1 VSTRSS
7 DPRPAES
14 LSALT
19 RTLSEAFA
27 SEDGALLLARLQ
39 ALSLAARLPTRRPR
53 PARHGRIGVW
63 KPRRA
68 KGRGRE
74 LVRDPAQAAEWRFWA
89 DVERIAPKGKAR
101 VVLLGESVARGYLYD
116 PALTPAGV
124 LASMMPRREVV
135 DLARTDLTMT
145 ELGGLLGGLHALEPD
160 AIVLFAGNNWH
171 NVGFEL
177 TDVARLAAAV
187 RERGFAGSRRV
198 FTDEMVVPRARALL
212 DALAATA
219 RGLGAKVVVVVPEF
233 NLRDWRSEP
242 TVLAPVLPGE
252 DNVVWMAAHGR
263 GQEAMGRGDLEAAAA
278 AAATMINLDEGTSA
292 ASQEMLAAVLL
303 AQGRTEEARARL
315 EAARDAAFGLLAP
328 HSPRCPA
335 EVQDVL
341 RAKSA
346 EHGFALVDLPRV
358 FARAQDG
365 ELPDRRL
372 FLDYCHLTRA
382 GIDLAMGEV
391 AARLRR
397 PGAPAGSRRPAPFLR
412 PEDEAAAHFLAAIHN
427 AHYGQTAEVLRHH
440 CARALALAPAFAE
453 VMRAYVD
460 SHLGPGERWMSASFD
475 VLSAH
480 PAIGRYLSVSD
491 PRLMEKLADFALIEA
506 MVSSLEEAGVPARAA
521 AARAMADA
529 NGPGAIDLLRPS
541 RRATTFRERGTH
553 ALGGERAYVQ
563 AFTPTSVFFMTRPR
577 AETVSFRLTCRLPGG
592 RGEVATAIDGGQD
605 IRLAVEEHWQT
616 FEFDLRA
623 PKGLSR
629 VTLEWPVRPPP
640 PDSLERAARRLE
652 RGGYPDVFPWFAE
665 VHAFQACSIDQS
677 TSLRFRLDALRAVPY
692 PA

>member
-1 VSTRSS
+1 MSTPSS

-19 RTLSEAFA
+19 RTLSESFA

-39 ALSLAARLPTRRPR
+39 ALSLAARLPAQRPS
-53 PARHGRIGVW
+53 PVKSGRIGVET
-63 KPRRA
+63 A
-68 KGRGRE
+68 ALEKGGARE

-89 DVERIAPKGKAR
+89 DVERIAPKRKRR

-116 PALTPAGV
+116 PASTPAGV
-124 LASMMPRREVV
+124 LASMLPGREVV
-135 DLARTDLTMT
+135 DLARTDLTMM
-145 ELGGLLGGLHALEPD
+145 ELGGLLGGLQALEPD
-160 AIVLFAGNNWH
+160 TIVLFAGNNWH

-177 TDVARLAAAV
+177 PDVARLAAAV
-187 RERGFAGSRRV
+187 RERGFAGTRRV
-198 FTDEMVVPRARALL
+198 FMDEMVRPRARALM

-219 RGLGAKVVVVVPEF
+219 RDLGAKVVVVVPEF

-252 DNVVWMAAHGR
+252 DNAVWLAAHTR
-263 GQEAMGRGDLEAAAA
+263 GWDAMGRGDLEAAAA
-278 AAATMINLDEGTSA
+278 AAGAMIDLDEGTSSS
-292 ASQEMLAAVLL
+292 SQELLAAVLI
-303 AQGRTEEARARL
+303 ARGRTAEARARL

-341 RAKSA
+341 RGKSA

-382 GIDLAMGEV
+382 GIQLAMAEV

-397 PGAPAGSRRPAPFLR
+397 PAPSVASGQRPRPSSGRRSGRPLAGRDPQRALRSVRGGPPPSLRASAGAFARRCGSHAGLRRFPSRPGREVDERVVRRPVRASRDRPVPVRLGSTPHGEARRLR
-412 PEDEAAAHFLAAIHN
+412 ADRGHGLLPRGGGRARACGGGACDGGVGRIGSDRLAAA
-427 AHYGQTAEVLRHH
+427 
-440 CARALALAPAFAE
+440 
-453 VMRAYVD
+453 
-460 SHLGPGERWMSASFD
+460 
-475 VLSAH
+475 
-480 PAIGRYLSVSD
+480 
-491 PRLMEKLADFALIEA
+491 
-506 MVSSLEEAGVPARAA
+506 VPARDDVPRARHPRPGRGARLHAGLHAHERVLPDPAA
-521 AARAMADA
+521 GGSGVLPADLPVAR
-529 NGPGAIDLLRPS
+529 
-541 RRATTFRERGTH
+541 
-553 ALGGERAYVQ
+553 
-563 AFTPTSVFFMTRPR
+563 RPR
-577 AETVSFRLTCRLPGG
+577 RGHRRHRG
-592 RGEVATAIDGGQD
+592 RHDV
-605 IRLAVEEHWQT
+605 RLAVEDHWQT
-616 FEFDLRA
+616 FEFELHA

-652 RGGYPDVFPWFAE
+652 RGAYPDVFPWFGE
-665 VHAFQACSIDQS
+665 VHAFTAW
-677 TSLRFRLDALRAVPY
+677 RRPEGPR
-692 PA
+692 

>member
-1 VSTRSS
+1 M
-7 DPRPAES
+7 
-14 LSALT
+14 
-19 RTLSEAFA
+19 
-27 SEDGALLLARLQ
+27 
-39 ALSLAARLPTRRPR
+39 
-53 PARHGRIGVW
+53 W
-63 KPRRA
+63 KPKRA

-74 LVRDPAQAAEWRFWA
+74 LVRDPAQASEWRFWA
-89 DVERIAPKGKAR
+89 DVERIGPKRKRR
-101 VVLLGESVARGYLYD
+101 VVLLGDLFSFAIYD

-124 LASMMPRREVV
+124 LASMLPRREIV
-135 DLARTDLTMT
+135 DLARTDLTMM
-145 ELGGLLGGLHALEPD
+145 ELGGLLDGLQTLEPD

-171 NVGFEL
+171 NLGFGL
-177 TDVARLAAAV
+177 ADVARLAAAV
-187 RERGFAGSRRV
+187 RERGFVGTRRV
-198 FTDEMVVPRARALL
+198 FLDEMVLPRARALL

-219 RGLGAKVVVVVPEF
+219 RDLGAKVVVVVPEF

-242 TVLAPVLPGE
+242 SVLAPVLPGE
-252 DNVVWMAAHGR
+252 DNVTWLAAHARGR
-263 GQEAMGRGDLEAAAA
+263 DAMARGDLEAAAA
-278 AAATMINLDEGTSA
+278 AAGAMIDLDEGTSCS
-292 ASQEMLAAVLL
+292 SQELLAAVLI
-303 AQGRTEEARARL
+303 ARGRTEEARARL

-341 RAKSA
+341 RGKSA

-358 FARAQDG
+358 FAHAQDG

-382 GIDLAMGEV
+382 GIHLAMGEV

-397 PGAPAGSRRPAPFLR
+397 PAAPAASVGGGPALR

-440 CARALALAPAFAE
+440 CARALALSPAFAE

-491 PRLMEKLADFALIEA
+491 PRLMEKLADFTLIEA

-521 AARAMADA
+521 AARAMEASD
-529 NGPGAIDLLRPS
+529 GSGAIDLLRPS

-563 AFTPTSVFFMTRPR
+563 AFTPTSVFFLTRPR
-577 AETVSFRLTCRLPGG
+577 AG
-592 RGEVATAIDGGQD
+592 
-605 IRLAVEEHWQT
+605 
-616 FEFDLRA
+616 
-623 PKGLSR
+623 SR
-629 VTLEWPVRPPP
+629 P
-640 PDSLERAARRLE
+640 S
-652 RGGYPDVFPWFAE
+652 G
-665 VHAFQACSIDQS
+665 
-677 TSLRFRLDALRAVPY
+677 
-692 PA
+692 

>member
-1 VSTRSS
+1 MSTRSS

-39 ALSLAARLPTRRPR
+39 ALSLAARLPARAPS
-53 PARHGRIGVW
+53 PATDGRIGVW
-63 KPRRA
+63 EPRRA
-68 KGRGRE
+68 KGRGLE
-74 LVRDPAQAAEWRFWA
+74 LVRSPARASEWRFWA
-89 DVERIAPKGKAR
+89 DVERIAPKRKRR

-124 LASMMPRREVV
+124 LASMMRSREVV
-135 DLARTDLTMT
+135 DLARTDLTMM
-145 ELGGLLGGLHALEPD
+145 ELGGLLDGLHALEPD

-171 NVGFEL
+171 NLGFEL

-187 RERGFAGSRRV
+187 RERGFAGTRRV
-198 FTDEMVVPRARALL
+198 FLDEMVLPRARALL

-219 RGLGAKVVVVVPEF
+219 RDLGAKVVVVVPEF
-233 NLRDWRSEP
+233 NLRDWRNEP
-242 TVLAPVLPGE
+242 TVLAPVLPRE
-252 DNVVWMAAHGR
+252 DNVVWLAAHARGR
-263 GQEAMGRGDLEAAAA
+263 EAMARGDLEAAAA
-278 AAATMINLDEGTSA
+278 AAGAMIDLDEGTSSS
-292 ASQEMLAAVLL
+292 SQELLAAVLI
-303 AQGRTEEARARL
+303 ARGRSQEARARL

-335 EVQDVL
+335 EVQDAL
-341 RAKSA
+341 RGKSA

-358 FARAQDG
+358 FERAQDG

-397 PGAPAGSRRPAPFLR
+397 SGAAGASVAGGPALR

-440 CARALALAPAFAE
+440 CGRALALAPAFAE
-453 VMRAYVD
+453 VMRAYVA
-460 SHLGPGERWMSASFD
+460 SHLSPGERWMSASFD

-506 MVSSLEEAGVPARAA
+506 MVASLEEAGVPARAS
-521 AARAMADA
+521 AARAMADGD
-529 NGPGAIDLLRPS
+529 GPGAIDLLRPS
-541 RRATTFRERGTH
+541 RRATTFRERGAH
-553 ALGGERAYVQ
+553 ALGGERAYMQ
-563 AFTPTSVFFMTRPR
+563 AYAPTSVFFLTRPR
-577 AETVSFRLTCRLPGG
+577 AGPVSFRLTCRLPGG
-592 RGEVATAIDGGQD
+592 RGEVTAGIEGGAD
-605 IRLAVEEHWQT
+605 IRLGVEEHWKT

-629 VTLEWPVRPPP
+629 VTLDWPVRPPP
-640 PDSLERAARRLE
+640 SDSLERAARRLE
-652 RGGYPDVFPWFAE
+652 RGAYPDVFPWFGE
-665 VHAFQACSIDQS
+665 VHAFTAED
-677 TSLRFRLDALRAVPY
+677 TRGPTRR
-692 PA
+692 

>member
-27 SEDGALLLARLQ
+27 SEDGALLLGRLQ
-39 ALSLAARLPTRRPR
+39 ALSLAARPLEPTPPR
-53 PARHGRIGVW
+53 ARGGGIGVW
-63 KPRRA
+63 EPRRA

-74 LVRDPAQAAEWRFWA
+74 LVRSPARASEWRFWA
-89 DVERIAPKGKAR
+89 DVERIGPKRKRR

-135 DLARTDLTMT
+135 DLARTDLTMM
-145 ELGGLLGGLHALEPD
+145 ELGGLLDGLPALEPD

-171 NVGFEL
+171 NLGFEL
-177 TDVARLAAAV
+177 ADVARLAAAV
-187 RERGFAGSRRV
+187 RERGFTGSRRV
-198 FTDEMVVPRARALL
+198 FLDGMVLPRARALL

-219 RGLGAKVVVVVPEF
+219 RDLRARVVVVVPEF

-242 TVLAPVLPGE
+242 SVLAPVMPGE
-252 DNVVWMAAHGR
+252 DNVVWLAAHAR

-278 AAATMINLDEGTSA
+278 AAGAMIDLDEGTSSS
-292 ASQEMLAAVLL
+292 SQELLAAVLI
-303 AQGRTEEARARL
+303 ARGRTEEARARL

-341 RAKSA
+341 RDKSA

-358 FARAQDG
+358 FARAQKG
-365 ELPDRRL
+365 QLPDRRL

-382 GIDLAMGEV
+382 GMQLAMGEV
-391 AARLRR
+391 AACLRR
-397 PGAPAGSRRPAPFLR
+397 PGSPRASVAGPVLR

-427 AHYGQTAEVLRHH
+427 AHYGQAAEVLRHH
-440 CARALALAPAFAE
+440 CARALALAPAFAD

-506 MVSSLEEAGVPARAA
+506 MVASLEEAGVPARAA

-529 NGPGAIDLLRPS
+529 DRSGAIDLLQPS
-541 RRATTFRERGTH
+541 RRATTFRERGSH
-553 ALGGERAYVQ
+553 ALGGERAYMQ
-563 AFTPTSVFFMTRPR
+563 AFTPTSVFFLTRPR
-577 AETVSFRLTCRLPGG
+577 AGPVSFRLTCRLPGG
-592 RGEVATAIDGGQD
+592 GGEVTAAIEGEPGV
-605 IRLAVEEHWQT
+605 RLAVEEHWQT

-623 PKGLSR
+623 PEGLSR
-629 VTLEWPVRPPP
+629 ITLEWPVRPPP

-652 RGGYPDVFPWFAE
+652 RGAYPDVFPWFGE
-665 VHAFQACSIDQS
+665 VHAFQARSFDRSEIS
-677 TSLRFRLDALRAVPY
+677 S
-692 PA
+692 

>member
-39 ALSLAARLPTRRPR
+39 ALSLAARLPARRT
-53 PARHGRIGVW
+53 PAPAHGGIGVW
-63 KPRRA
+63 KPRRV

-74 LVRDPAQAAEWRFWA
+74 LVRNPAQASEWRFWA
-89 DVERIAPKGKAR
+89 DVERIAPKRKPR

-124 LASMMPRREVV
+124 LASMLPRREVV
-135 DLARTDLTMT
+135 DLARTDLTMM
-145 ELGGLLGGLHALEPD
+145 ELGRMLDGLPALEPD

-177 TDVARLAAAV
+177 PDVARLAAAV
-187 RERGFAGSRRV
+187 RERGFVGARRV
-198 FTDEMVVPRARALL
+198 FLDEMVLPRARALL
-212 DALAATA
+212 DALAAAA
-219 RGLGAKVVVVVPEF
+219 RALGAKVVVVVPEF

-252 DNVVWMAAHGR
+252 DNVPWLAAHERGR
-263 GQEAMGRGDLEAAAA
+263 EALSRGDLESAAA
-278 AAATMINLDEGTSA
+278 AAATMINLDEGTSS
-292 ASQEMLAAVLL
+292 ASQELLAAVLI
-303 AQGRTEEARARL
+303 ARGRTEEARARL
-315 EAARDAAFGLLAP
+315 EAARDSAFGLLAP

-341 RAKSA
+341 RGKSA
-346 EHGFALVDLPRV
+346 EHGFARVDLPRV
-358 FARAQDG
+358 FAHAQDG
-365 ELPDRRL
+365 ALPDRRL

-382 GIDLAMGEV
+382 GIDLAMREV

-397 PGAPAGSRRPAPFLR
+397 AGSPAASRHPGPALR

-427 AHYGQTAEVLRHH
+427 AHYGQPPEVLRHH
-440 CARALALAPAFAE
+440 CARALALSPAFAE

-460 SHLGPGERWMSASFD
+460 SQLGPGERWMSASFD

-480 PAIGRYLSVSD
+480 PAIGRYLSASD

-506 MVSSLEEAGVPARAA
+506 MVSSLEEAGVPAHAA
-521 AARAMADA
+521 AAQAMAQS
-529 NGPGAIDLLRPS
+529 GGSSPIDLLRPS
-541 RRATTFRERGTH
+541 RRATTFRERGAH

-563 AFTPTSVFFMTRPR
+563 AFTPTSTFFLTGPR
-577 AETVSFRLTCRLPGG
+577 AGPVSFRLTCRVPGG
-592 RGEVATAIDGGQD
+592 RGEVIAAIEGGPE
-605 IRLAVEEHWQT
+605 IRLAVEEHWKT
-616 FEFDLRA
+616 FEFELRA
-623 PKGLSR
+623 PAGLSR
-629 VTLEWPVRPPP
+629 ITLEWPVRPPP

-652 RGGYPDVFPWFAE
+652 RGGYPDVFPWFGE
-665 VHAFQACSIDQS
+665 VHAFQARSSFNHS
-677 TSLRFRLDALRAVPY
+677 TNP
-692 PA
+692 

>member
-1 VSTRSS
+1 MSTPSS
-7 DPRPAES
+7 DPRPAAS

-27 SEDGALLLARLQ
+27 SEDGALLLTRLQ
-39 ALSLAARLPTRRPR
+39 ALSLAARLPSRAPSPVT
-53 PARHGRIGVW
+53 HGHIGVW
-63 KPRRA
+63 RPRRV

-74 LVRDPAQAAEWRFWA
+74 LVRNAAQASEWRFWA
-89 DVERIAPKGKAR
+89 DVERIAPKRKRR

-124 LASMMPRREVV
+124 LASMLPRREVV
-135 DLARTDLTMT
+135 DLARTDLTMM
-145 ELGGLLGGLHALEPD
+145 ELGGLLDGLHALEPD

-187 RERGFAGSRRV
+187 RERGFAGTRRV
-198 FTDEMVVPRARALL
+198 FLDEMVLPRARALL
-212 DALAATA
+212 DALAGTA
-219 RGLGAKVVVVVPEF
+219 RDLGAKVVVVVPEF

-252 DNVVWMAAHGR
+252 DNVVWLAAHDRGR
-263 GQEAMGRGDLEAAAA
+263 EAIARGDLEAAAA
-278 AAATMINLDEGTSA
+278 AAGAMIDLDEGTSSS
-292 ASQEMLAAVLL
+292 SQELLAAVLI
-303 AQGRTEEARARL
+303 ARGRSTEARARL

-341 RAKSA
+341 RGKSA

-358 FARAQDG
+358 FERAQGG

-382 GIDLAMGEV
+382 GMQLAMGEV

-397 PGAPAGSRRPAPFLR
+397 TAVPAASLGAGPALR

-440 CARALALAPAFAE
+440 CTRALALSPAFAD

-460 SHLGPGERWMSASFD
+460 SHLGPGERWMSAAFD

-480 PAIGRYLSVSD
+480 PAIARYLSVSD

-506 MVSSLEEAGVPARAA
+506 MVASLEEAGVPARAS
-521 AARAMADA
+521 AARTMADV
-529 NGPGAIDLLRPS
+529 GRIGSDRPPAPVPA
-541 RRATTFRERGTH
+541 RDH
-553 ALGGERAYVQ
+553 V
-563 AFTPTSVFFMTRPR
+563 PR
-577 AETVSFRLTCRLPGG
+577 ARLPRPGRGARLCAGLHAHERVLPDPAAGGPVSFRLTCRLPGG
-592 RGEVATAIDGGQD
+592 CGEVAAGIEGGRD
-605 IRLAVEEHWQT
+605 VLLAVEEHWKT
-616 FEFDLRA
+616 FEFELRA

-629 VTLEWPVRPPP
+629 VTLNWPVRPPP
-640 PDSLERAARRLE
+640 ADSHERAARRLE
-652 RGGYPDVFPWFAE
+652 RGAYPDVFPWFGE
-665 VHAFQACSIDQS
+665 VHALQL
-677 TSLRFRLDALRAVPY
+677 TPLPVKR
-692 PA
+692 

>member
-39 ALSLAARLPTRRPR
+39 ALALAARLPTAARRPA

-63 KPRRA
+63 EPRRA

-74 LVRDPAQAAEWRFWA
+74 LVRDPAQASEWRFWA
-89 DVERIAPKGKAR
+89 DVERIAPKRKRR

-124 LASMMPRREVV
+124 LASMLPRREVV
-135 DLARTDLTMT
+135 DLARTDLTMM
-145 ELGGLLGGLHALEPD
+145 ELGRMLDGLPALEPD

-171 NVGFEL
+171 NLGFEL

-187 RERGFAGSRRV
+187 RERGFVGTRRV
-198 FTDEMVVPRARALL
+198 FLDEMVLPRARALL

-219 RGLGAKVVVVVPEF
+219 RDLGAKVVVVVPEF

-252 DNVVWMAAHGR
+252 DNVAWLAAHARGR
-263 GQEAMGRGDLEAAAA
+263 TALEGGDLDAAAA

-303 AQGRTEEARARL
+303 ARGRTEEARARL

-335 EVQDVL
+335 EVQDAL
-341 RAKSA
+341 RGKSA

-365 ELPDRRL
+365 DLPDRRL

-382 GIDLAMGEV
+382 GIHLAMGEV

-397 PGAPAGSRRPAPFLR
+397 PGAPAASRHREPALR

-427 AHYGQTAEVLRHH
+427 AHYGQAPEVLRHH
-440 CARALALAPAFAE
+440 CARALALSPAFAE
-453 VMRAYVD
+453 VMGAYVD

-475 VLSAH
+475 LLSAH

-491 PRLMEKLADFALIEA
+491 PRLMEKLADFTLVEA

-521 AARAMADA
+521 AARAMADGD
-529 NGPGAIDLLRPS
+529 GPGAIDLLRPS
-541 RRATTFRERGTH
+541 RRATTFRERGAH
-553 ALGGERAYVQ
+553 AWGGERAYVQ
-563 AFTPTSVFFMTRPR
+563 AFTPTSTFFLTRPR
-577 AETVSFRLTCRLPGG
+577 AGPVSFRLTCRVPGG
-592 RGEVATAIDGGQD
+592 GGQVTAGIDGGRT
-605 IRLAVEEHWQT
+605 IHVAAEEQWQT
-616 FEFDLRA
+616 FEFELRA

-629 VTLEWPVRPPP
+629 VTLDWPVRPPP

-652 RGGYPDVFPWFAE
+652 RGAYPDVFPWFGE
-665 VHAFQACSIDQS
+665 VHAFQAGPID
-677 TSLRFRLDALRAVPY
+677 R
-692 PA
+692 

>member
-14 LSALT
+14 LGALT

-39 ALSLAARLPTRRPR
+39 ALSLAARG
-53 PARHGRIGVW
+53 PARKPPPVPNGGIGVW
-63 KPRRA
+63 VPRRA

-74 LVRDPAQAAEWRFWA
+74 LVRNPAQASEWRFWA
-89 DVERIAPKGKAR
+89 DVERIAPKRKRR

-124 LASMMPRREVV
+124 LASMLPRREVV
-135 DLARTDLTMT
+135 DLARTDLTMM
-145 ELGGLLGGLHALEPD
+145 ELAGLLHGLPAVEPD

-171 NVGFEL
+171 NVGFGL

-187 RERGFAGSRRV
+187 RERGFAGTRRV
-198 FTDEMVVPRARALL
+198 FLDEMVLPRARALL

-219 RGLGAKVVVVVPEF
+219 RDLGAKVVVVVPEF

-242 TVLAPVLPGE
+242 TVLAPVLPGD
-252 DNVVWMAAHGR
+252 DNVAWLAAHARGR
-263 GQEAMGRGDLEAAAA
+263 EAMGRGDLEAAADA
-278 AAATMINLDEGTSA
+278 AGAMINLDEGTSS
-292 ASQEMLAAVLL
+292 ASQELLAAVLIER
-303 AQGRTEEARARL
+303 GRTTEARARL
-315 EAARDAAFGLLAP
+315 ETARDAAFGLLAP

-335 EVQDVL
+335 EVQDLL
-341 RAKSA
+341 RGKSA

-358 FARAQDG
+358 FERAQHG
-365 ELPDRRL
+365 ALPDRRL

-382 GIDLAMGEV
+382 GIHLAMGEV

-397 PGAPAGSRRPAPFLR
+397 PGSPQASRHPGPALR
-412 PEDEAAAHFLAAIHN
+412 PEDEATAHFLAAIHN
-427 AHYGQTAEVLRHH
+427 AHYGQAPEVLHHH

-491 PRLMEKLADFALIEA
+491 PRLMEKLADFTLIEA
-506 MVSSLEEAGVPARAA
+506 MVASLEEAGAPARAA
-521 AARAMADA
+521 ATRATVHAD
-529 NGPGAIDLLRPS
+529 GPGAIDLLRPS

-563 AFTPTSVFFMTRPR
+563 AFTPASVFFLTTAR
-577 AETVSFRLTCRLPGG
+577 AGAVSFRLTCRVPGG
-592 RGEVATAIDGGQD
+592 GGEVAVGIEGGDG
-605 IRLAVEEHWQT
+605 IRLVVEDRWKT

-629 VTLEWPVRPPP
+629 IILEWPLRPPP

-652 RGGYPDVFPWFAE
+652 RGAYPDVFPWFGE
-665 VHAFQACSIDQS
+665 VHAFQA
-677 TSLRFRLDALRAVPY
+677 R
-692 PA
+692 

>member
-7 DPRPAES
+7 DSRPAES

-19 RTLSEAFA
+19 RTLSGAFA

-39 ALSLAARLPTRRPR
+39 ALSLAARLPVRRPSPGR
-53 PARHGRIGVW
+53 NDRIGVW
-63 KPRRA
+63 KPRRG

-74 LVRDPAQAAEWRFWA
+74 LVRDPARAAEWRFWA
-89 DVERIAPKGKAR
+89 DVERIAPKRRRR

-124 LASMMPRREVV
+124 LASMLPRREVV

-145 ELGGLLGGLHALEPD
+145 ELGGMLDGLHALEPD

-171 NVGFEL
+171 NLGFEL

-187 RERGFAGSRRV
+187 RERGFAGTRRV
-198 FTDEMVVPRARALL
+198 FMDEMVLPRARALL

-219 RGLGAKVVVVVPEF
+219 RDLGAKVVVVVPEF

-252 DNVVWMAAHGR
+252 DNVVWLAAHARGR
-263 GQEAMGRGDLEAAAA
+263 EAMARGDLEAAAA
-278 AAATMINLDEGTSA
+278 AAGAMIDLDEGTSSS
-292 ASQEMLAAVLL
+292 SQELLAAVLI
-303 AQGRTEEARARL
+303 ARGRSAEARARL
-315 EAARDAAFGLLAP
+315 ETARDAAFGLLAP

-341 RAKSA
+341 RGKSA

-358 FARAQDG
+358 FERAQDG

-382 GIDLAMGEV
+382 GIELAMGEV

-397 PGAPAGSRRPAPFLR
+397 PGSPAASRHHGPVLR

-440 CARALALAPAFAE
+440 CARALELAPAFAE
-453 VMRAYVD
+453 VMRAYVE

-480 PAIGRYLSVSD
+480 PAISRYLSVSD

-506 MVSSLEEAGVPARAA
+506 MVASLEEAGVHARAA
-521 AARAMADA
+521 AARAMAEND
-529 NGPGAIDLLRPS
+529 GPGAIDLLRPS

-563 AFTPTSVFFMTRPR
+563 AFTPTSVFFLTRPR
-577 AETVSFRLTCRLPGG
+577 AGPVSFRLTCRLPGG
-592 RGEVATAIDGGQD
+592 RGEIAVGIDGGRD
-605 IRLAVEEHWQT
+605 IRLAVQERWKT
-616 FEFDLRA
+616 FEFELRA
-623 PKGLSR
+623 PEGLSR
-629 VTLEWPVRPPP
+629 ITLEWPVRAPP

-652 RGGYPDVFPWFAE
+652 RGSYPDVFPWFGE
-665 VHAFQACSIDQS
+665 VHAFQACSFNHS
-677 TSLRFRLDALRAVPY
+677 
-692 PA
+692 